1 MNAVGDESAAAENE
15 DEKNWVACVEIAEA
29 CDPSKMKGKTLWGNV
44 KVFYFLMIR
53 LLHFVVLDV
62 FMYLYHVHFLY

>member
-29 CDPSKMKGKTLWGNV
+29 GNPSQMTGKAL
-44 KVFYFLMIR
+44 
-53 LLHFVVLDV
+53 
-62 FMYLYHVHFLY
+62 

>member
-29 CDPSKMKGKTLWGNV
+29 GVPSQMMEKAL
-44 KVFYFLMIR
+44 
-53 LLHFVVLDV
+53 
-62 FMYLYHVHFLY
+62 